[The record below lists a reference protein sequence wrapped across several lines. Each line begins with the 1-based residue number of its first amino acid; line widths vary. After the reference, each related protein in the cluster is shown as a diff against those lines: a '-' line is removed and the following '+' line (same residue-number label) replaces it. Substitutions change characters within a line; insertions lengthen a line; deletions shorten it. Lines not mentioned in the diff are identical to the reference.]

1 MKALIPNTKD
11 FSQEA
16 IVKFLN
22 IISDEK
28 IEVVLKG
35 VKAAK
40 AANTPVVAPVI
51 VVAGGPPLPTR
62 LRYNGFGMDGL
73 VRKRNS
79 LKPIEN
85 LFPKKNAAV
94 AVAVAYIAPTSKI
107 GEKI

>member
-28 IEVVLKG
+28 IEAVLKG

-40 AANTPVVAPVI
+40 AANTPVC
-51 VVAGGPPLPTR
+51 GTGNSGNRWTHR
-62 LRYNGFGMDGL
+62 HYLRG
-73 VRKRNS
+73 
-79 LKPIEN
+79 
-85 LFPKKNAAV
+85 
-94 AVAVAYIAPTSKI
+94 
-107 GEKI
+107 